1 MLMKTTALVR
11 FAGLSLLALA
21 ACGGNGAGANKGWSE
36 FRTPGADFVMS
47 VPSKPDVYKNVT
59 EKDGGVW
66 RVYTVDRGDVAYT
79 IDYYMSGTGRKA
91 TPPDARL
98 DALRDGIAH
107 AMKGKLRAE
116 RRFSLGENRATE
128 VVIDVPEAK
137 DEDAY
142 MIKARFYVR
151 RDQAGRNISYK
162 TWVVGPPDYD
172 ADPNAARFLDSFHFV
187 AG

>member
-1 MLMKTTALVR
+1 MFMRITALAR

-21 ACGGNGAGANKGWSE
+21 ACGGTGTGGNNVWSE

-47 VPSKPDVYKNVT
+47 VPSEPDVYKDII

-66 RVYTVDRGDVAYT
+66 RVYTVDQGDVVYM
-79 IDYYMSGTGRKA
+79 IDYYMSGAGRKA
-91 TPPDARL
+91 TSPQARL
-98 DALRDGIAH
+98 DVLRDGVAQ
-107 AMKGKLRAE
+107 AMRGKVRAE

-137 DEDAY
+137 NEDAY
-142 MIKARFYVR
+142 MIRARFYVR
-151 RDQAGRNISYK
+151 RDQSGRDISYK
-162 TWVVGPPDYD
+162 TWVVGPPGYD
-172 ADPNAARFLDSFHFV
+172 ANPNAARFLDSFHFV